1 MPLVDLS
8 TQITVME
15 RGRLIEAGEAEAL
28 WASPKNLYRGQL
40 LAATPELPA
49 SA

>member
-15 RGRLIEAGEAEAL
+15 RGRLIEAGESEAL
-28 WASPKNLYRGQL
+28 RACPKDPYTRQL
-40 LAATPELPA
+40 LAATPKLPA